1 MIVKVNELK
10 TVFIITRRQD
20 SLQERGEKQE
30 SQILCLLD
38 SCTFTNG
45 YIFILGKE
53 SFNMRKYLILLVLI
67 LIEP

>member
-38 SCTFTNG
+38 SCTFING
-45 YIFILGKE
+45 YIFIFRKGK
-53 SFNMRKYLILLVLI
+53 F
-67 LIEP
+67 

>member
-20 SLQERGEKQE
+20 SLQERGKKQE

-38 SCTFTNG
+38 SCTFING
-45 YIFILGKE
+45 YIFIFRKGK
-53 SFNMRKYLILLVLI
+53 F
-67 LIEP
+67 